1 MIDFIKRKHFWIT
14 FILTIF
20 LFFIV
25 FKFQTKANSA
35 YFYPQTCLGSF
46 VNPEKA
52 QGEREV
58 DNPDLIN
65 ELNSAVYYSGFKE
78 IYCGNFQGPIKEG
91 EIKKVTLHFNWVI
104 TKELREKPI
113 IEPTSSKSLIEKIIP
128 SKTIEINVGTSDVPT
143 IKDETNGN
151 ESNNIN
157 TNGNELNNTNTNESQ
172 TTTSSYEDNKK
183 FEQSVLSP
191 KRSLNNQSEM
201 SALSPNQSTNNQFEQ
216 SVLSP
221 KKSVYIKFINFV
233 FAQDEKQNELQRISE
248 TNSNEFNNTNTNS
261 NESNQVNSNESQT
274 TTSSYENINM
284 SEQSVSSPNQSSNN
298 QSEQSV
304 LSQNLSVSKTLFDI
318 HYNLDGQN
326 WNYLG
331 SVNENNWQNLTFDI
345 PVNNWLDISKIQIKI
360 NSLPDTDYYLYLES
374 MWLEVEYEYKNKEIV
389 EEEKD
394 IYGEYLAKID
404 LTKEEFTLEEITQ
417 VNVFVFKKDKEDI
430 LNQYFTTSTISTSTQ
445 DFVVESI
452 VVDEKL
458 KIKLKVLNSENEVIY
473 KTDNYIYDKENNR
486 LIFNLND
493 FNFYPGEYIMKVYV
507 NNFLAGEGKFK
518 ISGEII
524 KKESIDSNQHIV
536 FLKNKEKYQ
545 IWFLEKNQN
554 NIWEKIYEGD
564 FIPPYSI
571 ADKYFLYV
579 LDNALYGYSF
589 ESKTYFSQSLEP
601 DYSAIIPINGRNF
614 KVKYY
619 QNSLILNEIFQNEE
633 NQNF

>member
-1 MIDFIKRKHFWIT
+1 MEMFVDFARRRQFWIT
-14 FILTIF
+14 FILIVF
-20 LFFIV
+20 LFFII
-25 FKFQTKANSA
+25 FKPQTKADLV

-58 DNPDLIN
+58 ESPDLIN

-91 EIKKVTLHFNWVI
+91 EVKKATLHFNWII

-113 IEPTSSKSLIEKIIP
+113 IESTNSESLIEKIIP
-128 SKTIEINVGTSDVPT
+128 SKTIEINVATSDVQILENT
-143 IKDETNGN
+143 STELQNNTNTQTATSSQIFKFINFVFAQKETRNNTNNEETRNNTKINEINTNGN

-157 TNGNELNNTNTNESQ
+157 KNSNEINNTNGNELQ
-172 TTTSSYEDNKK
+172 T
-183 FEQSVLSP
+183 V
-191 KRSLNNQSEM
+191 
-201 SALSPNQSTNNQFEQ
+201 
-216 SVLSP
+216 
-221 KKSVYIKFINFV
+221 
-233 FAQDEKQNELQRISE
+233 
-248 TNSNEFNNTNTNS
+248 
-261 NESNQVNSNESQT
+261 
-274 TTSSYENINM
+274 TSSYENINM
-284 SEQSVSSPNQSSNN
+284 SEQSVSSPKKSLNN

-304 LSQNLSVSKTLFDI
+304 LSQNSSASKTLFDI
-318 HYNLDGQN
+318 HYTLDGQN

-331 SVNENNWQNLTFDI
+331 SVNENNWQNLSFDI
-345 PVNNWLDISKIQIKI
+345 PVNSWLDISKIQIKI

-404 LTKEEFTLEEITQ
+404 LTKEEFTLEEIPEIS
-417 VNVFVFKKDKEDI
+417 VFVFEKDKENI
-430 LNQYFTTSTISTSTQ
+430 LNQNIATDTVSTSNQ
-445 DFVVESI
+445 NIVEEPI
-452 VVDEKL
+452 VIDEKL
-458 KIKLKVLNSENEVIY
+458 KIKLKVLNSKNEVIY
-473 KTDNYIYDKENNR
+473 KTDNYIYEKENDR

-493 FNFYPGEYIMKVYV
+493 FNFYPGEYIIKVYV

-554 NIWEKIYEGD
+554 NSWEKIYEGD

-579 LDNALYGYSF
+579 LDNVLYGYSF

-601 DYSAIIPINGRNF
+601 DYSTIIPINGRNF

-633 NQNF
+633 TQNF

>member
-1 MIDFIKRKHFWIT
+1 MIDFMKRKQFWIA
-14 FILTIF
+14 FVLIVF
-20 LFFIV
+20 LFFII
-25 FKFQTKANSA
+25 FRPQTKADLV

-46 VNPEKA
+46 VNPEKV

-104 TKELREKPI
+104 TKELKEKPI
-113 IEPTSSKSLIEKIIP
+113 IESTSSESLIEKIIP
-128 SKTIEINVGTSDVPT
+128 SKTIEINVATSDVP
-143 IKDETNGN
+143 INETQ
-151 ESNNIN
+151 
-157 TNGNELNNTNTNESQ
+157 NNTNTNDTLNNTKNDTNSNEFNNTNTNSNETNNTNDNESQ
-172 TTTSSYEDNKK
+172 TATSSQI
-183 FEQSVLSP
+183 F
-191 KRSLNNQSEM
+191 
-201 SALSPNQSTNNQFEQ
+201 
-216 SVLSP
+216 
-221 KKSVYIKFINFV
+221 KFINFV

-248 TNSNEFNNTNTNS
+248 ANGNESNNINTNGNEFNNTNTNS
-261 NESNQVNSNESQT
+261 NESNQTNGNESQT
-274 TTSSYENINM
+274 ATSSYENINQ
-284 SEQSVSSPNQSSNN
+284 SEESVLSPNQSAP
-298 QSEQSV
+298 
-304 LSQNLSVSKTLFDI
+304 KTLFDI
-318 HYNLDGQN
+318 YYTLDGEN

-331 SVNENNWQNLTFDI
+331 SVNESNWQNLSFDI

-374 MWLEVEYEYKNKEIV
+374 MWLEVEYISKNKEIV

-404 LTKEEFTLEEITQ
+404 LTKEEFTLEEIPQ
-417 VNVFVFKKDKEDI
+417 FNVLVFEKDKEDI
-430 LNQYFTTSTISTSTQ
+430 LNQNIATDTVSTSKQ
-445 DFVVESI
+445 NIVEEPI
-452 VVDEKL
+452 VIDEKL

-473 KTDNYIYDKENNR
+473 KTDNYIYEKENDR

-493 FNFYPGEYIMKVYV
+493 FNFYPDNYVMKVYV

-524 KKESIDSNQHIV
+524 KKEPIDSNQHIV

-545 IWFLEKNQN
+545 IWFLEQNQN
-554 NIWEKIYEGD
+554 NSWEKIYEGN

-571 ADKYFLYV
+571 SNKYFLYV

-601 DYSAIIPINGRNF
+601 YYSTIISINGRNF

-619 QNSLILNEIFQNEE
+619 QNSLILNEIFQNGET
-633 NQNF
+633 QNF